1 MSTEKTTKTTNKVT
15 TNKASGKKGYV
26 STNEIFNSITMRD
39 LAKIGLWNEEEIDNL
54 FNQAH
59 HKPQLNSL
67 NKELKIT
74 LTTLYL
80 CLPYESKIKRVYSE
94 KIRRYKWEYAS
105 KWNKDIKAFNDDA
118 LQTIYLSLKNDK
130 QDLLDK
136 VSKCKNNTLNRIKS
150 ALLFQTYGY
159 YRELQ
164 SHKNKD
170 DYNLYKDLYKVAIAQ
185 YLKSNGVTPSIQV
198 INYLCDDTNISGINK
213 NINADDVNIKV
224 ATSYEKYVL
233 NFTYSLVQALIDY
246 KVINAESYLHNNLF
260 ANSLDDI
267 DVKSDLQLLQD
278 IAEIDN

>member
-1 MSTEKTTKTTNKVT
+1 MSTKTTNTTNKVT
-15 TNKASGKKGYV
+15 TNKAGAKKGYV

-39 LAKIGLWNEEEIDNL
+39 LAKIGLWNEQEIDNL
-54 FNQAH
+54 FKQAH

-136 VSKCKNNTLNRIKS
+136 VSKCKTNTLNRIKS

-164 SHKNKD
+164 AHKNKD
-170 DYNLYKDLYKVAIAQ
+170 DCNLYKDLYKVAIAQ
-185 YLKSNGVTPSIQV
+185 YLKSNGVTPSMQV
-198 INYLCDDTNISGINK
+198 INYLCDDTNISGLNK
-213 NINADDVNIKV
+213 NINIDNVNVKV
-224 ATSYEKYVL
+224 ASTYEKYVL
-233 NFTYSLVQALIDY
+233 NFTYSMVQALIDY
-246 KVINAESYLHNNLF
+246 KVINAKSYLHNNLF

-278 IAEIDN
+278 IASIDD